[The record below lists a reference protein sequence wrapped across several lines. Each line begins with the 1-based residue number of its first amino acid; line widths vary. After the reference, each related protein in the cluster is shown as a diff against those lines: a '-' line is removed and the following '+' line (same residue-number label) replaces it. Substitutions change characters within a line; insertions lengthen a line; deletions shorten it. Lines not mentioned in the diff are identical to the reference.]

1 MLNTSVAQSIVD
13 RTMSVL
19 NVNVNIMD
27 VNGTVIA
34 SGDQA
39 RIGTFHCAAAE
50 VIATGRKKSVTAEEA
65 AQMDSVEHGVTQ
77 PIVYK
82 GSIIGALGMTGEP
95 SYVEKYVELAV
106 LSAQLIIEQEE
117 MKQRGFQEQRVRE
130 SVLLDLFTGRCL
142 EDPEV
147 FRQRLSFLNHR
158 WDRPQRLLAVRL
170 EALEDQT
177 DLIRCQQLKDRL
189 TDLIGRYRICGSGM
203 VGCFLHQRLALLLP
217 TREEERSGGPWE
229 GELEGFAQLLQ
240 QETGGRVLLVR
251 DALCRDWQEI
261 PAAYRRAKGT
271 LDIAWHW
278 SDTGPVIASED
289 YRSEYALFQLPA
301 QTRSDFWHSVLGRLL
316 SGKPEQR
323 NLSLHTLQVYYQND
337 MNVQKTADELFIHRN
352 TLNMRLNKIREY
364 TGYAP
369 QKFQDAF
376 VLRMAMLL
384 RELEEPKTE
393 KERSL

>member
-13 RTMSVL
+13 QTMSVL

-27 VNGTVIA
+27 VHGTVIA
-34 SGDQA
+34 AGDPS
-39 RIGTFHCAAAE
+39 RIATFHCAAAD

-65 AQMDSVEHGVTQ
+65 AQLDSVEQGVTQ

-82 GSIIGALGMTGEP
+82 GAIIGALGMTGEP

-106 LSAQLIIEQEE
+106 LTAQLIIEQEE

-189 TDLIGRYRICGSGM
+189 TDLIGRYRICGCSM
-203 VGCFLHQRLALLLP
+203 VGCFLHQHLALLPP
-217 TREEERSGGPWE
+217 TQKEAASGGPWE
-229 GELEGFAQLLQ
+229 AGLEDLARLLQ
-240 QETGGRVLLVR
+240 SETCGRVLLVR
-251 DALCRDWQEI
+251 DALCRDWREA
-261 PAAYRRAKGT
+261 PAAYRRAKGA
-271 LDIAWHW
+271 LEIAWRW
-278 SDTGPVIASED
+278 PDVGPVIASED

-301 QTRSDFWHSVLGRLL
+301 QARSDFWRSVLGRLL
-316 SGKPEQR
+316 RGKAEQR
-323 NLSLHTLQVYYQND
+323 DLSLHTLQVYYQND

-352 TLNMRLNKIREY
+352 TLNMRLNKIRTY

>member
-1 MLNTSVAQSIVD
+1 MLNPSVAQSIVD
-13 RTMSVL
+13 RTMSIL

-34 SGDQA
+34 SGDQG

-50 VIATGRKKSVTAEEA
+50 VIAAGRKKSVTAEQA
-65 AQMDSVEHGVTQ
+65 ARMDSVEQGVTQ

-117 MKQRGFQEQRVRE
+117 LKQRGYQEQRVRE
-130 SVLLDLFTGRCL
+130 SVLLDLFSGRCL
-142 EDPEV
+142 EDPES
-147 FRQRLSFLNHR
+147 FHQRLSFLNYR
-158 WDRPQRLLAVRL
+158 WDRPQLLLAARL
-170 EALEDQT
+170 EALEGQS

-189 TDLIGRYRICGSGM
+189 TDLIARSRICGHDLI
-203 VGCFLHQRLALLLP
+203 GCFLHQRLALLVP
-217 TREEERSGGPWE
+217 VRDGVDGDVWAEELLR
-229 GELEGFAQLLQ
+229 FAQLLR
-240 QETGGRVLLVR
+240 QESGGRVLLAR
-251 DALCRDWQEI
+251 DSLCRDWRET
-261 PAAYRRAKGT
+261 PAAFLRAKGT
-271 LDIAWHW
+271 LEIAWRL
-278 SDTGPVIASED
+278 SDAELVVSSED
-289 YRSEYALFQLPA
+289 YRSEYALFQLPPEVR
-301 QTRSDFWHSVLGRLL
+301 THFWHSVLGRLL
-316 SGKPEQR
+316 GGKPEQR
-323 NLSLHTLQVYYQND
+323 DLSLRTLQIYYQND

>member
-27 VNGTVIA
+27 VHGTVIA
-34 SGDQA
+34 AGDPS
-39 RIGTFHCAAAE
+39 RIGTFHCAAAD

-65 AQMDSVEHGVTQ
+65 ARMDSVEQGVTQ

-82 GSIIGALGMTGEP
+82 GAIIGALGMTGEP

-142 EDPEV
+142 EDPEI
-147 FRQRLSFLNHR
+147 FRQRLSFLNHH
-158 WDRPQRLLAVRL
+158 WEHPQRLLAARL

-189 TDLIGRYRICGSGM
+189 TDLIARYRIHGSGM

-217 TREEERSGGPWE
+217 ERESGRSDGAWE
-229 GELEGFAQLLQ
+229 AELSEFVQLLRS
-240 QETGGRVLLVR
+240 ETGGRVLLAR
-251 DALCRDWQEI
+251 DALCRDWREV
-261 PAAYRRAKGT
+261 PAAFLRAKGT
-271 LDIAWHW
+271 LEVAWRRAGA
-278 SDTGPVIASED
+278 GPVVSSEG
-289 YRSEYALFQLPA
+289 YLAEYTLLQLPA
-301 QTRSDFWHSVLGRLL
+301 PVRSEFWRSVLGRLL
-316 SGKPEQR
+316 RGKPDQR
-323 NLSLHTLQVYYQND
+323 DLSLHTLQVYYQND
-337 MNVQKTADELFIHRN
+337 MNAQKTAEELFIHRN
-352 TLNMRLNKIREY
+352 TLNMRLNKIREQ

-369 QKFQDAF
+369 QKFRDAF

-384 RELEEPKTE
+384 QELEEPKTE

>member
-1 MLNTSVAQSIVD
+1 MLNPSVAQSIVD
-13 RTMSVL
+13 RTMSIL

-34 SGDQA
+34 SGDKA
-39 RIGTFHCAAAE
+39 RIGTFHCAAAD
-50 VIATGRKKSVTAEEA
+50 VIATGRKKSVTAEQA
-65 AQMDSVEHGVTQ
+65 ARMDSVEHGVTQ

-82 GSIIGALGMTGEP
+82 GTIIGALGMTGEP

-117 MKQRGFQEQRVRE
+117 MKQRGYQEQRVRE
-130 SVLLDLFTGRCL
+130 SVLLDLFSGRCL
-142 EDPEV
+142 EDPES
-147 FRQRLSFLNHR
+147 FHQRLSFLNYR
-158 WDRPQRLLAVRL
+158 WDRPQVLLAARL
-170 EALEDQT
+170 EALESQS

-189 TDLIGRYRICGSGM
+189 TDLISRSRICGYNLM
-203 VGCFLHQRLALLLP
+203 GCFLHQRLALLLP
-217 TREEERSGGPWE
+217 VRDGADCGGTWAEE
-229 GELEGFAQLLQ
+229 LLHFAQLLQ
-240 QETGGRVLLVR
+240 QESGGRVLLTR
-251 DALCRDWQEI
+251 DSLCRDWREV
-261 PAAYRRAKGT
+261 PAAFLRAKGT
-271 LDIAWHW
+271 LEIAWRW
-278 SDTGPVIASED
+278 SDTGLVIASDD
-289 YRSEYALFQLPA
+289 YRSEYALFQLPSQA
-301 QTRSDFWHSVLGRLL
+301 RTHFWQAVLGRLL

-323 NLSLHTLQVYYQND
+323 DLSLRTLQVYYQND

-384 RELEEPKTE
+384 WELEEPKTE